1 MTPDSGGKLVVLTA
15 PLSEAVDGQNFV
27 LQMSMASMPKWM
39 EFVLN
44 LKYPNWHRVD
54 RRADGSAAC
63 MPAGLR
69 VVERALIRE
78 FGADEVVACHAG
90 DLGRFI
96 GPRTRVVG
104 VSTHNPLGVTF
115 AAGIFAS
122 VFGSSR
128 EPITSHYTKQLF
140 ASLRANPFRSSFKVI
155 VGGTGGWQ
163 IVQTGAADELGVDC
177 VVEGRGETP
186 EAAALFRRA
195 VEGGALPRSVSLP
208 HPKSRDEILMPDRRT
223 TFGAIEMTTGCGRRC
238 SFCAPDLNPQVDLPK
253 EQIMEAVR
261 AHVRD
266 GGTRVSLATEDT
278 FIWGQVGTGTPFF
291 FPNRERLVDLC
302 ADIAGTPG
310 VETLVLTH
318 CTLAPFVVDPSLIA
332 QLSDILLPMSPY
344 HLPRSRHPQK
354 KVVIPLIGLETGSV
368 RTAARIMA
376 GKALPFAIEDWPSLV
391 LEALRIANANHWY
404 PMLTLM
410 VGSPEETDEDVRA
423 TLDLVYEMERRGLF
437 AFLIPSIFT
446 PLPDTRM
453 AHQRG
458 VTESR
463 ELTPLQW
470 QLILKCWKSNLQPGQ
485 YISWVPS
492 AWRLGAL
499 VLWATRLR
507 RLNGPNSTW
516 PLMMF
521 SGLFPEQL
529 LARYGKI
536 HVGKLGATKSRR
548 ELIEGVRPH
557 FRRFFPPDDDGPGGP
572 ESEAADPSEVAGPGT
587 LMPAVDA
594 IRSTA

>member
-1 MTPDSGGKLVVLTA
+1 MTPSSGGKLIVLTA
-15 PLSEAVDGQNFV
+15 PLSEAVDASNFV

-54 RRADGSAAC
+54 RRPDGTAAC
-63 MPAGLR
+63 MPAGVR
-69 VVERALIRE
+69 VVERALARE
-78 FGADEVVACHAG
+78 FGADEVVACYAD
-90 DLGRFI
+90 DLDRFI

-140 ASLRANPFRSSFKVI
+140 ARLKANPFRRQFKVI
-155 VGGTGGWQ
+155 VGGTGSWQ
-163 IVQTGAADELGVDC
+163 IVQTGAAADLGVDC
-177 VVEGRGETP
+177 VVDGRGETA

-195 VEGGALPRSVSLP
+195 IAGDPLPKTVTLP
-208 HPKSRDEILMPDRRT
+208 HPKSRDEILLPDKRT
-223 TFGAIEMTTGCGRRC
+223 TFGAVEMTTGCGRRC
-238 SFCAPDLNPQVDLPK
+238 SFCAPDLNPQIDLPK
-253 EQIMEAVR
+253 EKIMEAVR
-261 AHVRD
+261 AHVSD

-278 FIWGQVGTGTPFF
+278 FIWGQVRTETPFF

-302 ADIAGTPG
+302 REVAETPG
-310 VETLVLTH
+310 VETVVLTH
-318 CTLAPFVVDPSLIA
+318 CTIAPFVVDPTLIEE
-332 QLSDILLPMSPY
+332 LSTILLPKSPY

-354 KVVIPLIGLETGSV
+354 KVIIPLIGLETGSV
-368 RTAARIMA
+368 RTAKRIMA
-376 GKALPFAIEDWPSLV
+376 GKAVPFAIEDWPSVV
-391 LEALRIANANHWY
+391 LEGLRVANANHWY

-410 VGSPEETDEDVRA
+410 VGSPDETDDDVRA
-423 TLDLVYEMERRGLF
+423 TLDLVYEMEHRGLF
-437 AFLIPSIFT
+437 AFLVPSIFT

-453 AHQRG
+453 EHRKG

-463 ELTPLQW
+463 QLTRLQW
-470 QLILKCWKSNLQPGQ
+470 QLILKCWKFNLQPGQ

-492 AWRLGAL
+492 VWRLGSL
-499 VLWATRLR
+499 LLWASKLR
-507 RLNGPNSTW
+507 RLNGPHCTW

-521 SGLFPEQL
+521 SGVVPERL

-536 HVGKLGATKSRR
+536 YIGRIERTKSRR
-548 ELIEGVRPH
+548 GLIAGVRPH
-557 FRRFFPPDDDGPGGP
+557 YQQFFSVDDDVRAVM
-572 ESEAADPSEVAGPGT
+572 EAAPAGSMQAT
-587 LMPAVDA
+587 SAHV
-594 IRSTA
+594 

>member
-1 MTPDSGGKLVVLTA
+1 MAPSPGGKLVVLTA

-39 EFVLN
+39 EFVLD
-44 LKYPNWHRVD
+44 LKYPRWRKVD
-54 RRADGSAAC
+54 RRPDGSAAC

-69 VVERALIRE
+69 VVERALVRE
-78 FGADEVVACHAG
+78 LGADEVVACYPG
-90 DLGRFI
+90 DLDRFI

-128 EPITSHYTKQLF
+128 DPITSHYTKRLF
-140 ASLRANPFRSSFKVI
+140 AALKASPFRSGFKVV

-177 VVEGRGETP
+177 VVEGRGETA

-195 VEGGALPRSVSLP
+195 IAGDPLPATLTIP
-208 HPKSRDEILMPDRRT
+208 HPASRGDILLPDKRT
-223 TFGAIEMTTGCGRRC
+223 TFGAIELTTGCGRRC
-238 SFCAPDLNPQVDLPK
+238 AFCGPDLNPQIDVPK
-253 EQIMEAVR
+253 DRIMEAVR
-261 AHVRD
+261 AHVAD
-266 GGTRVSLATEDT
+266 GGTRVALATEDT
-278 FIWGQVGTGTPFF
+278 FIWGQVRTPTPFF

-302 ADIAGTPG
+302 REVATTPG
-310 VETLVLTH
+310 VETVVLTH
-318 CTLAPFVVDPSLIA
+318 CTIAPFVVDPGLIA
-332 QLSDILLPMSPY
+332 ELSEVLLSRSPY
-344 HLPRSRHPQK
+344 HLPRSRHPEK
-354 KVVIPLIGLETGSV
+354 KVVIPLIGLETGSPRV
-368 RTAARIMA
+368 AARIMA
-376 GKALPFAIEDWPSLV
+376 GKALPFAIEDWPSVV
-391 LEALRIANANHWY
+391 LEGLRVANRHDWY

-410 VGSPEETDEDVRA
+410 VGSPGETDDDVRA

-453 AHQRG
+453 AQARG

-463 ELTPLQW
+463 ELTALQW
-470 QLILKCWKSNLQPGQ
+470 QLILKCWAFNLQPGQ
-485 YISWVPS
+485 YVSWIPG
-492 AWRLGAL
+492 AWRLGSL
-499 VLWATRLR
+499 LLWATKLR

-521 SGLFPEQL
+521 SGVLSERV
-529 LARYGKI
+529 LARLGKI
-536 HVGKLGATKSRR
+536 HVGRVERTKSRR

-557 FRRFFPPDDDGPGGP
+557 YQPFFPDDEDVR
-572 ESEAADPSEVAGPGT
+572 AVRDPTAPAGPGARVE
-587 LMPAVDA
+587 PAM
-594 IRSTA
+594 TAAVPA